1 MALTSAG
8 QVFYEYAVRIT
19 DLAEDAAR
27 RTRAAAAECS
37 TPLEIG
43 MMSGMENLPILE
55 KLLLFK
61 EQHPA
66 IPLHF
71 ILGIFPP

>member
-1 MALTSAG
+1 
-8 QVFYEYAVRIT
+8 
-19 DLAEDAAR
+19 
-27 RTRAAAAECS
+27 
-37 TPLEIG
+37 
-43 MMSGMENLPILE
+43 MENLPILE

-71 ILGIFPP
+71 HLGDFPTLKKRCLLYTSLLSTEAGML

>member
-1 MALTSAG
+1 
-8 QVFYEYAVRIT
+8 
-19 DLAEDAAR
+19 
-27 RTRAAAAECS
+27 
-37 TPLEIG
+37 

-71 ILGIFPP
+71 HLGDFPTLKKRLQQKRLTLPCSWSWSRWRMPPPCCVLK